1 MRNMNAKLIL
11 AAIMVVSVFSILAK
25 VALSLGLTA

>member
-1 MRNMNAKLIL
+1 MNAKLIL
-11 AAIMVVSVFSILAK
+11 AAVMVTSVFMILAK